1 MVIKDDV
8 IRVNSLPT
16 KHTLQ
21 NISRGRSAPTLPHAV
36 VPPSRERILSTSAKG
51 VTLLHNKLM
60 PTAEQVRQYVKQ
72 RPQSA
77 YIKRP
82 DVATGKHD
90 SIMVSR
96 TTSCLNLKTY
106 SEGLLHEDQ
115 THSPRKSQTNNKGHR
130 PLSCLT

>member
-1 MVIKDDV
+1 MVIKDD
-8 IRVNSLPT
+8 IIPVNTLPT

-21 NISRGRSAPTLPHAV
+21 NISRGRSAPTLPHADAL
-36 VPPSRERILSTSAKG
+36 PSRERILSTSAKG

-60 PTAEQVRQYVKQ
+60 PTAEQVRQYAK

-90 SIMVSR
+90 SIVMS
-96 TTSCLNLKTY
+96 TATSCLNLKTY

-115 THSPRKSQTNNKGHR
+115 THSSRKSRTNNKGHR
-130 PLSCLT
+130 PLSCMT